1 MVVFDQS
8 VDLFGAVVVEVVTE
22 LGDVHDLSVLKI
34 DGADDAGNL
43 DGLDLLLDVA
53 GLLKHSAFGVL
64 ELLNLLVALF
74 NVLSDR
80 E

>member
-1 MVVFDQS
+1 MVVLHQS
-8 VDLFGAVVVEVVTE
+8 VDLFGAVVVEVIAE
-22 LGDVHDLSVLKI
+22 LSDVHDLSVLKV

-43 DGLDLLLDVA
+43 DGVDLLLDVA
-53 GLLKHSAFGVL
+53 GLLEHSALGVF